1 MTQTTGPGSVN
12 RYVLLG
18 LASGAPPWMP
28 TVDLRLADL
37 GTGHE
42 FLPCAVLA
50 DLLNRLASGRPFSAL
65 LVDHRTVGLDRELI
79 SRAVSAS
86 CPVLVVGGDA
96 ERWIGL
102 GAAAV
107 LSADLA
113 PDDFARTLER
123 RARPIGR
130 IDRLEFGAPVQAT
143 GSRWTGRL
151 VAVTGPGGTGAS
163 TIARSLTDGLSRDP
177 RLRGSVTLVDACLEA
192 DQALLHGILDA
203 PLTLQEA
210 TQAHRGGLPGAADL
224 DRFLVSPAGLSYRLL
239 PGIRRRRDWP
249 TIGGSSFRA
258 TLANL
263 CRHNLVTVVDVD
275 PDVDLAPDEQPT
287 GPSTPGEP
295 AQVVCDLADL
305 VVVVGRTGG
314 HSGRKGEA
322 ALGRTLA
329 NLFEAGLPE
338 ERLLPLCLT
347 DAPDRPRRGD
357 RRRARASVAVHVDDA
372 DGTVILPDP
381 GPDPEPAYG
390 AHLARLLLRYLDR
403 LPDRIDM
410 GGLIPVVPGSL
421 GTSSEAGH
429 DQDPS

>member
-1 MTQTTGPGSVN
+1 M
-12 RYVLLG
+12 
-18 LASGAPPWMP
+18 
-28 TVDLRLADL
+28 
-37 GTGHE
+37 
-42 FLPCAVLA
+42 
-50 DLLNRLASGRPFSAL
+50 
-65 LVDHRTVGLDRELI
+65 
-79 SRAVSAS
+79 
-86 CPVLVVGGDA
+86 
-96 ERWIGL
+96 
-102 GAAAV
+102 
-107 LSADLA
+107 
-113 PDDFARTLER
+113 
-123 RARPIGR
+123 
-130 IDRLEFGAPVQAT
+130 
-143 GSRWTGRL
+143 
-151 VAVTGPGGTGAS
+151 
-163 TIARSLTDGLSRDP
+163 
-177 RLRGSVTLVDACLEA
+177 
-192 DQALLHGILDA
+192 
-203 PLTLQEA
+203 
-210 TQAHRGGLPGAADL
+210 
-224 DRFLVSPAGLSYRLL
+224 
-239 PGIRRRRDWP
+239 
-249 TIGGSSFRA
+249 
-258 TLANL
+258 
-263 CRHNLVTVVDVD
+263 D

-357 RRRARASVAVHVDDA
+357 RQRARASVAVHVDDA